1 MKIILQIT
9 WVAFNVS
16 VNLCM
21 LIITAIKMT
30 RHPINDCPNTYDH
43 WCDRIQVDCKLFNW
57 FFFFLFILLTKDC
70 QAVYVLKDALSCL
83 RQFLTI

>member
-1 MKIILQIT
+1 MNIPWKSVFFIMKIILQIT

-43 WCDRIQVDCKLFNW
+43 
-57 FFFFLFILLTKDC
+57 
-70 QAVYVLKDALSCL
+70 
-83 RQFLTI
+83 